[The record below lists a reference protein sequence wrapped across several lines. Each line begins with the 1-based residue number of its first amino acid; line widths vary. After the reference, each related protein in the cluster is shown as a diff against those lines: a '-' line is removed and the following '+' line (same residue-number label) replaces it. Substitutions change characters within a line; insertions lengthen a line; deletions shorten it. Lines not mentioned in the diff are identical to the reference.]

1 MKRIVLIG
9 FAGTYKSSAGRLL
22 AARLG
27 VEHFDTDAMVE
38 EAAGC
43 TIAEIVENC
52 GEDFFRQREAVVV
65 HNLPS
70 DNCIVS
76 TGGGTLMN
84 DDNGEKLKAASL
96 IVWLTVNVEII
107 YDRIKN
113 DEARP
118 LHIGKNVEELRV
130 MLLQREPA
138 YRRYANCTI
147 ATDDKTPDSVTDAI
161 CEYMDI

>member
-9 FAGTYKSSAGRLL
+9 FAGTFKSSAGRLL

-38 EAAGC
+38 EVAGC

-65 HNLPS
+65 QNVPH
-70 DNCIVS
+70 DNCVVS
-76 TGGGTLMN
+76 TGGGTLLCA
-84 DDNGEKLKAASL
+84 DNAEKLKAASL
-96 IVWLTVNVEII
+96 IVWLTANVENI

-118 LHIGKNVEELRV
+118 LHIGKNVEQLRI
-130 MLLQREPA
+130 MLREREPA
-138 YRRYANCTI
+138 YRRYAHCTI
-147 ATDDKTPDSVTDAI
+147 ATDGKTPDSVVDAI